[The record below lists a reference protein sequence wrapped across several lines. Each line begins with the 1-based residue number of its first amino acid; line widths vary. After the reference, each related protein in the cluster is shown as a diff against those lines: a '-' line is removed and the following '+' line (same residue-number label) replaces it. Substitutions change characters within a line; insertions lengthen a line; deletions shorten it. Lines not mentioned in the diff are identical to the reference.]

1 MLIGSADMMPRNIK
15 RRIEVLLVVPDP
27 KLKEILIED
36 MLNVHLKDNVKA
48 RRLLSDGTY
57 ERITPAPDEERLN
70 SQTWLID
77 NRGIWHGDA

>member
-1 MLIGSADMMPRNIK
+1 MIGSADMMPRNIK

-27 KLKEILIED
+27 KLKEIIIEN

-57 ERITPAPDEERLN
+57 ERITPATDEERLN

-77 NRGIWHGDA
+77 NRGLWYGDS